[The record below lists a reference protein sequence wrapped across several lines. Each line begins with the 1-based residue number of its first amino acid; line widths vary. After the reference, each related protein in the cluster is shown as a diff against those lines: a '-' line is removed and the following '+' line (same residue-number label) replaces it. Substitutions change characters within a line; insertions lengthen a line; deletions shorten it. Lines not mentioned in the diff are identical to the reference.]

1 MDINIDPKKIYKI
14 IRDSGKPRKDEVI
27 RCVEMMAWEA
37 EELCNTWEK
46 LNKVSLEKRKITKKD
61 KEKLL
66 KSNLFAEN
74 APLYGRLLHFY
85 RSISKAIRNKKS
97 SDWIEI
103 IYDQVANVILYQ
115 RDINKSLDEFNKT
128 KLSKFPLYLNSKN
141 NGSEIKDFKSSL
153 SVLKNEV
160 SILKSL
166 PEMLKLVKIDK

>member
-1 MDINIDPKKIYKI
+1 MDINIEPKKIYKI
-14 IRDSGKPRKDEVI
+14 IRDSGKPRKDEII

-46 LNKVSLEKRKITKKD
+46 LIKLSIKKGKITKKD

-66 KSNLFAEN
+66 KSNLFGEN

-85 RSISKAIRNKKS
+85 RNISTALGNKKS
-97 SDWIEI
+97 YDWIEI
-103 IYDQVANVILYQ
+103 IYNRVAKVILYQ
-115 RDINKSLDEFNKT
+115 SDINKSLDEFNKT
-128 KLSKFPLYLNSKN
+128 KLSEFPLYLSSKN

-153 SVLKNEV
+153 RVLQNEV

-166 PEMLKLVKIDK
+166 PEILKLVKIDK